1 MKPFLSKMVVCEE
14 AITLITF
21 GLTDVQNKSW

>member
-14 AITLITF
+14 AITLIAF
-21 GLTDVQNKSW
+21 VPTDVQNKSW